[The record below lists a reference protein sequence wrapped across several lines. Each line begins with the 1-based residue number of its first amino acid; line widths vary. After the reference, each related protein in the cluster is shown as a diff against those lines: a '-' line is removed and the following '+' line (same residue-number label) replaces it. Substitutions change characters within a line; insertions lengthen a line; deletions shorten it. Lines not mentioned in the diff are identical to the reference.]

1 MGLGMS
7 VPAVTGGTG
16 QGWCLVA
23 PGDSSRA
30 WTVSCQVMV
39 DTELWKLKR
48 PPRGPAGRGRILY
61 TVKQP
66 AAVLGLVSGG
76 RRLRCR
82 PDRRPAGSGR
92 TGGCHGGTGGT
103 GHRRR
108 RDQRRQRIEADQQID
123 GGPSVLYD
131 AVAWFFLR
139 QAHPSWPANRRHGTS
154 SPTPT
159 PTANSSATP
168 VTQHRCSTPPASASC
183 GTTASSNSAATEAP
197 PASSPPA
204 GSSGSGNVR
213 PRPDAGFLAGDPPP
227 SPVHLC
233 PGLRPASTEQGTAA
247 A

>member
-1 MGLGMS
+1 LGWFLVADGSDAALIAGLQAAAEQEGAT
-7 VPAVTGGTG
+7 VE
-16 QGWCLVA
+16 LVA
-23 PGDSSRA
+23 PA
-30 WTVSCQVMV
+30 
-39 DTELWKLKR
+39 
-48 PPRGPAGRGRILY
+48 I
-61 TVKQP
+61 
-66 AAVLGLVSGG
+66 GG
-76 RRLRCR
+76 VETS
-82 PDRRPAGSGR
+82 DGK
-92 TGGCHGGTGGT
+92 
-103 GHRRR
+103 
-108 RDQRRQRIEADQQID
+108 RIEADQQID